1 MSLLRAPGPERR
13 YSKDDLPPR
22 DSLFVGVAPAPAL
35 STPQAMRHGAVFAS
49 INFLADLISTMPID
63 SYYRDPRDPKGI
75 AEPIADPAV
84 IAEPAPDI
92 DRINWLRQLLVSWFA
107 QGNLF
112 GLPVAYDDRMR
123 PRLVQ
128 SISPEDITALRPNG
142 RYGAITWKV
151 LGKPMPNMLHRPAYT
166 LPGEQIGL
174 SPLGLAAATVGLGIS
189 AAEFGR
195 RWFIDGAHPSSAF
208 TSDQVLDPKVARQIK
223 KRIMATLRGNREPLV
238 LGAGLKYQAI
248 SIPANESQ
256 FLETIG
262 ANLGDVARFFG
273 LKATDI
279 GGKSEDSMTY
289 ANVEQRGL
297 DRLVYPVNTWVVRL
311 ESFLNSLL
319 MPGQFVKLNVDATV
333 RVDLRTRTDVHVKSI
348 QGGIA
353 NVDERRE
360 LENKPP
366 LPDGKGQRFLWPPM
380 STTADPGDPS
390 PADIAALIQK
400 LYLGVD
406 VVITVDE
413 ARRIIEAAGADLD
426 ELSDQELL
434 ALGGK

>member
-1 MSLLRAPGPERR
+1 MSLLRAPATERR
-13 YSKDDLPPR
+13 YSKDDLPDR
-22 DSLFVGVAPAPAL
+22 SDLFVPVGPAPVH
-35 STPQAMRHGAVFAS
+35 STGTAMRHGAVFAS
-49 INFLADLISTMPID
+49 INFIADLISTMPLD
-63 SYYRDPRDPKGI
+63 SFYRDPRDPKGV

-84 IAEPAPDI
+84 IAEPAPDV
-92 DRINWLRQLLVSWFA
+92 DRINWLRQLLVSWFS

-128 SISPEDITALRPNG
+128 SIAPEDMTAERRSG
-142 RYGAITWKV
+142 RYGAITWK
-151 LGKPMPNMLHRPAYT
+151 LNGKPVPNMLHRPAYT

-174 SPLGLAAATVGLGIS
+174 SPIGLAAATVGLGLS
-189 AAEFGR
+189 ATEFGR
-195 RWFIDGAHPSSAF
+195 RWFVDGAHPSAAF
-208 TSDQVLDPKVARQIK
+208 TSDQVLDAKEARRIK

-238 LGAGLKYQAI
+238 LGAGLSYQAI

-256 FLETIG
+256 FLETIN

-273 LKATDI
+273 LKASDI

-289 ANVEQRGL
+289 ANVEQRSL
-297 DRLVYPVNTWVVRL
+297 DRLVYPVNPWVVRL

-319 MPGQFVKLNVDATV
+319 MPGQFVKFNLDATV
-333 RVDLRTRTDVHVKSI
+333 RVDLRTRTDVHVKSV

-353 NVDERRE
+353 NVDERRA
-360 LENKPP
+360 LEDKPP

-380 STTADPGDPS
+380 NTTPDPGDPT
-390 PADIAALIQK
+390 PQDIGALIQK
-400 LYLGVD
+400 IYLGVN
-406 VVITVDE
+406 VVITAEE
-413 ARRIIEAAGADLD
+413 ARRILEAAGAELD
-426 ELSDQELL
+426 ALSADELL